1 MYRQQRTGSGA
12 DRKIKYLTVLAVTVL
27 FVLILVLVTV
37 LIQKSQLESRREAL
51 MEQIEYYRQLQET
64 QRDELA
70 KRETYEWLEQQA
82 RELGLIDG
90 DETLFSPGA

>member
-1 MYRQQRTGSGA
+1 MYRQSRPVNKA

-37 LIQKSQLESRREAL
+37 LIQKAQLENKRAAL
-51 MEQIEYYRQLQET
+51 MEQIAYYRQLQES

-82 RELGLIDG
+82 RELGLIG
-90 DETLFSPGA
+90 ADETLFSPGA